1 MPPHGMADAD
11 KWACRNDAFRKDSG
25 LHSLAV
31 VRLLPV
37 LLLELRACCWL
48 RVGPRGAA
56 WRPAGA
62 MGLDVIRESGARMR
76 VTRSRAAVW
85 SWSRQRRRPARRVG
99 TTRRGR
105 PTCVRAVRPRRARS
119 RRAPRLVR
127 GSCCA
132 ASGTLGRA
140 SRCFLAAGLD
150 FCPPSALPGAG
161 ALRGQPGEPGE
172 AEPRASG
179 LQGAGESAPPL
190 VRAVGCLWV

>member
-1 MPPHGMADAD
+1 MAFQARAELCTMHTTRRHQTRKTRADAD

-25 LHSLAV
+25 LHSVAV
-31 VRLLPV
+31 VRLFPG

-62 MGLDVIRESGARMR
+62 MGLDVARFPCWGEIRESGARMR
-76 VTRSRAAVW
+76 VRRIRAAVS
-85 SWSRQRRRPARRVG
+85 SWSRQRRSRRRRMARRVG

-105 PTCVRAVRPRRARS
+105 PSCVSAVRPRSAMS

-150 FCPPSALPGAG
+150 FCALSALPGAG
-161 ALRGQPGEPGE
+161 ALR
-172 AEPRASG
+172 
-179 LQGAGESAPPL
+179 
-190 VRAVGCLWV
+190 